1 MKLNV
6 DAAFNV
12 EEGSGAV
19 GAVIRDFNGRFVA
32 ATMSLLPHVASA
44 AMAEAAALR
53 EGLALADR
61 LGCNSIIA
69 ESDSVETIE
78 ACSGDLRWW
87 NESAAIFAD
96 CVDLTTAIGDVKFQH
111 CPREANKVAHE
122 LARVSFS
129 SSSSCNWDDDPPSF
143 LLPYLLDDVTI
154 L

>member
-87 NESAAIFAD
+87 NESSAIFAD
-96 CVDLTTAIGDVKFQH
+96 CVDKAASIGSVTYKF
-111 CPREANKVAHE
+111 CPREANQVAHT
-122 LARVSFS
+122 LARHSFS
-129 SSSSCNWDDDPPSF
+129 NKMNCNWDEMIPLAF
-143 LLPYLLDDVTI
+143 F
-154 L
+154 